1 MSHSLESVVYQL
13 KVVLLGISPMTW
25 RRLLIHGDSTIA
37 DLHYILQIVMGWT
50 DSHLHQFTIHGKR
63 YGIAQ
68 PGGVWFSDDPRQV
81 KLSDFCFREQEKFL
95 YEYDFGDSWQ
105 HQIRVEAIVSSEP
118 NQDYPICVGGKRSAP
133 GEDCG
138 GAWQFM
144 VQRQEYSVFYTT
156 DRLLEIFS
164 DVLEQGTEAIADYQ
178 EEVHT
183 LQKWLILDHFDR
195 HRANRCLKQYANGD
209 EAWMFTD

>member
-1 MSHSLESVVYQL
+1 MSHSPESVVYQL
-13 KVVLLGISPMTW
+13 KVVLLSISPMIW
-25 RRLLIHGDSTIA
+25 RRLLVHSDSTIA

-68 PGGVWFSDDPRQV
+68 TGGVWFSDDPRQV

-118 NQDYPICVGGKRSAP
+118 NLDYPICIGGKRSAQP
-133 GEDCG
+133 RRLWWSMAIHGTAARVFSVLHHRSPLRNFFRRF
-138 GAWQFM
+138 GA
-144 VQRQEYSVFYTT
+144 
-156 DRLLEIFS
+156 
-164 DVLEQGTEAIADYQ
+164 
-178 EEVHT
+178 
-183 LQKWLILDHFDR
+183 R
-195 HRANRCLKQYANGD
+195 HRGNYGLPRGSAYSPEMADSRPL
-209 EAWMFTD
+209 